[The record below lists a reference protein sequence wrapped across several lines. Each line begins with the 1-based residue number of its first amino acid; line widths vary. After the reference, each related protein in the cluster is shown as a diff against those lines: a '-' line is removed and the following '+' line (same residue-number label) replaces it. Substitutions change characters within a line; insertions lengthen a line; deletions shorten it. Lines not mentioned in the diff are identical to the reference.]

1 MTTDSILTTIKKM
14 LGIHEEIEDFDMDL
28 IVFINS
34 ALAELHQLGIGPK
47 DGFQISGKEETWKQ
61 LYNGRKIFND
71 IKTYVFLKVKIIF
84 DPPQVA
90 SLNTAYEKQLKEVTW
105 RLNTKREDEEWTR
118 PELDQKIQ
126 QLRLF

>member
-1 MTTDSILTTIKKM
+1 MTDSILTTIKKM

-34 ALAELHQLGIGPK
+34 ALAELNQLGIGPK

-71 IKTYVFLKVKIIF
+71 IKTYIFLKVKVIF

-90 SLNTAYEKQLKEVTW
+90 SLNSAYENQLKEVTW
-105 RLNTKREDEEWTR
+105 RLNTKRESEEWSR
-118 PELDQKIQ
+118 PELDEKIQ
-126 QLRLF
+126 QLKLF